1 MAIKISNTTVID
13 DSRNFVG
20 VGITLSGAI
29 SVGGTTGT
37 SGQVLQSTGVG
48 ITWATAS
55 TGGGGGG
62 GDFNVGITSI
72 VAATLVGVGS
82 TVLTLPATAG
92 RQYIIRSINAANVA
106 VGNTEVNVIG
116 AFDFNGGERSYF
128 AYNVPIPTGT
138 AVELLRQPQ
147 ILNPSD
153 KIVMRGTDY
162 NRVGNDNAVQVYIS
176 YEAKTSTSYFG
187 VGLGTV
193 GIATTAAVGVYTST
207 TYPSVV
213 QSIRLANRTDT
224 GGYPVSVTVTSGVNT
239 TFLIDDLIVPKYGT
253 VEILDTPKALNTGDI
268 LRVQVDQ
275 LSTIDVQVSGIK
287 VV

>member
-1 MAIKISNTTVID
+1 MAIKINNNTVID

-20 VGITLSGAI
+20 VGITLSGGIYAG
-29 SVGGTTGT
+29 VGGTTGT
-37 SGQVLQSTGVG
+37 SGQVLQSIGTG
-48 ITWATAS
+48 ITWAAAS
-55 TGGGGGG
+55 AGG

-72 VAATLVGVGS
+72 VSATLVGIGS
-82 TVLTLPATAG
+82 TVLTLPSTAG
-92 RQYIIRSINAANVA
+92 REYIIRSINAANVA
-106 VGNTEVNVIG
+106 IGNTEVNVIG

-162 NRVGNDNAVQVYIS
+162 NRVGNDNSVQVYIS
-176 YEAKTSTSYFG
+176 YEAKTSTAYFG

-193 GIATTAAVGVYTST
+193 GIATTGPVGVYTST
-207 TYPSVV
+207 GSPSVL

-239 TFLIDDLIVPKYGT
+239 TYLIDDLIVPKYGT
-253 VEILDTPKALNTGDI
+253 VEILDTPKGLNTGDV
-268 LRVQVDQ
+268 LRVIVDQ

-287 VV
+287 VA